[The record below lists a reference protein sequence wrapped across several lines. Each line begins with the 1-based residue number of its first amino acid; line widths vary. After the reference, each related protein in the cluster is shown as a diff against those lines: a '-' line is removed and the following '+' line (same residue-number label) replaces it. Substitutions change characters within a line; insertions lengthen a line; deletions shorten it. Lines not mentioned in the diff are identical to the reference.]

1 MDRKTI
7 LVIDD
12 TPSNL
17 ILLNNLLCQ
26 HYRVKV
32 AKGAIKGLQL
42 ALSGDAPEL
51 ILLDV
56 LMPELDGF
64 EVAEILQMNRKTRH
78 IPIIFLTTL
87 HASGDVERGLSAG
100 AVDFICKPV
109 SSRELT
115 QKIAYH
121 FAKIGQRDD
130 VLSEV

>member
-12 TPSNL
+12 APSNL

-26 HYRVKV
+26 DYRVKV
-32 AKGAIKGLQL
+32 AKGGSKGLQL
-42 ALSGDAPEL
+42 ALSDDAPDL

-64 EVAEILQMNRKTRH
+64 AVAEVLQMNRKTHH

-87 HASGDVERGLSAG
+87 HAAHDVERGLDLG
-100 AVDFICKPV
+100 AIDFICKPV

-115 QKIAYH
+115 RKLAHH
-121 FAKIGQRDD
+121 FAKVDQRDN